1 MPPFTSQ
8 ATASGV
14 RPMLSTLAAA
24 SGWRAKSKATTSRG
38 QPPRQASSSGEAPR
52 GAPASASPA
61 RETHLA
67 PPEGSK
73 RACPSRHRT
82 SRQLPTGQPLPPKP
96 VPVPTSWTWWTS
108 PGTRPVPP
116 PGRATTL
123 APALTSPSAGHLAQ
137 NTSTGARSAEAKR
150 RGDRAE
156 AVAEGPRETSDATAA

>member
-1 MPPFTSQ
+1 
-8 ATASGV
+8 
-14 RPMLSTLAAA
+14 MLSTLAAA

-73 RACPSRHRT
+73 RACPSRHRN
-82 SRQLPTGQPLPPKP
+82 RRHLPLFDPSSI
-96 VPVPTSWTWWTS
+96 SWTWWTS